1 MTWSKWFVA
10 PAFTSIFFLL
20 GVLTLYWFMT
30 NKLIQY
36 LGRRGKHVDVPKVR
50 TTVGIIYMLLLLI
63 LTQAA
68 VNGTVNSWVFTNFEI
83 FAIVF
88 VSYFLMLQ
96 IRLWQLAAAT
106 LLFMLVNGNLGSW
119 LPWAFAVVYI
129 GFYFTLKQIRLHRH
143 GSWRDFADY
152 ASATLIF
159 SVILWGIT
167 KVRFDLHWATMGW
180 EVLFSFVL
188 LTIMYFYVDSLFDSA
203 STLAKLTYTTNFD
216 DLTHVRNYFAFKNDF
231 SCSFSGAQKEHG
243 PLTLM
248 LFDIDHFKHVNDT
261 YGHLAGDYVLNTVA
275 QLITKQLATID
286 PDLRLYRT
294 GGEEFTIIFNHYTTD
309 QARTHI
315 DAIAQAVKNG
325 DFQHANQEIAI
336 SISVGVTQLQTGDE
350 NQLDLYRRADQN
362 LYFSKRNGRDRVTI
376 A

>member
-1 MTWSKWFVA
+1 
-10 PAFTSIFFLL
+10 
-20 GVLTLYWFMT
+20 
-30 NKLIQY
+30 
-36 LGRRGKHVDVPKVR
+36 
-50 TTVGIIYMLLLLI
+50 
-63 LTQAA
+63 
-68 VNGTVNSWVFTNFEI
+68 
-83 FAIVF
+83 
-88 VSYFLMLQ
+88 
-96 IRLWQLAAAT
+96 
-106 LLFMLVNGNLGSW
+106 
-119 LPWAFAVVYI
+119 
-129 GFYFTLKQIRLHRH
+129 
-143 GSWRDFADY
+143 
-152 ASATLIF
+152 
-159 SVILWGIT
+159 
-167 KVRFDLHWATMGW
+167 MGW
-180 EVLFSFVL
+180 EILFSFVL

-203 STLAKLTYTTNFD
+203 STLEKLTYTTNFD

-231 SCSFSGAQKEHG
+231 SCSFSGAQKDHA

-261 YGHLAGDYVLNTVA
+261 YGHLAGDYVLTTVA

-309 QARTHI
+309 QARTHV

-325 DFQHANQEIAI
+325 DFQHANQAIAI